1 MSLYLLDTNVCVFY
15 LRQRDPGLIQ
25 RIKMHRPDEIRLC
38 SIVVAELHFGA
49 FRSLPQFQ
57 AANLTLLAHFL
68 PLFVSVPFT
77 DAAAEVFGR
86 IRADQMAGGAMLGPY
101 DLQIAAIALAENLV
115 LVTHNTREFSR
126 VPGLPLEDW
135 QTVP

>member
-1 MSLYLLDTNVCVFY
+1 LSLYLLDTNACVLY

-38 SIVVAELHFGA
+38 SVVVAELYFGA
-49 FRSLPQFQ
+49 FRSPSQYQ
-57 AANLTLLAHFL
+57 AANLSLLAHFL

-77 DAAAEVFGR
+77 DTAAEIFGR
-86 IRADQMAGGAMLGPY
+86 IRADLTAHGLTLGPY
-101 DLQIAAIALAENLV
+101 DLQIAAIALAENLI

-126 VPGLPLEDW
+126 VSGLQIEDW
-135 QTVP
+135 QTIP